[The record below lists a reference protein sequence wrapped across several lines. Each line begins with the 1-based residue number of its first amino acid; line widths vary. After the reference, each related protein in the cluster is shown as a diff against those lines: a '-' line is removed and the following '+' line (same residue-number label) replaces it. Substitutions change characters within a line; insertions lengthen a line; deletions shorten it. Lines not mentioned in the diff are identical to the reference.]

1 MTLEK
6 DGIISLDKCHRTAAG
21 SLQYKLRNF
30 GIKIAHD
37 CRDIAVSPTGF
48 FFEMRMYHTV
58 LKSTFSVGT
67 MVRIVLQ

>member
-1 MTLEK
+1 VTLEK

-37 CRDIAVSPTGF
+37 CRDIAVSPTGYF
-48 FFEMRMYHTV
+48 WDA
-58 LKSTFSVGT
+58 
-67 MVRIVLQ
+67 